1 MSLFTIEPSSLNS
14 NKITEEKEKQ
24 PINLQDEPINHRG
37 EGNFLLTDDKY
48 KNLFSTD
55 FKTDPIP
62 VKQQSFQPLDYRT
75 LKPNYG
81 VTDFE
86 NNKEVI
92 RDAEKV
98 LGYFGS
104 NDEIVE
110 WLRDAEISTTSLVAR
125 ALKSKNAPDEIKSAY
140 ARLQNNFRKAKL
152 KNPTE
157 WAGLL
162 KNGFVDVMADPLTLV
177 SL

>member
-1 MSLFTIEPSSLNS
+1 MSLFDIKTPNLEE
-14 NKITEEKEKQ
+14 NKPVEKQ
-24 PINLQDEPINHRG
+24 PIILQDEPINHRG
-37 EGNFLLTDDKY
+37 EGNFLLKDAQS
-48 KNLFSTD
+48 KNLFTIDDSKI
-55 FKTDPIP
+55 KTTSFN
-62 VKQQSFQPLDYRT
+62 QQPFQLDYRT

-110 WLRDAEISTTSLVAR
+110 WLRDASC
-125 ALKSKNAPDEIKSAY
+125 
-140 ARLQNNFRKAKL
+140 QNKHYQF
-152 KNPTE
+152 
-157 WAGLL
+157 
-162 KNGFVDVMADPLTLV
+162 
-177 SL
+177 SC